1 MPRPVCRHHAAG
13 GMDHLSASCT
23 SRWAWGVVQADQA
36 LLLRVDSIELPRA
49 RVTEPHTPLSD
60 ARVVDTL
67 APGLTLALRRVTI
80 TERSSSWT
88 LGRMHE
94 CVTAQRGL
102 MHLKDLHYGHRA
114 PRGAR
119 GRRARSGDHG
129 HGARHPGDESAA
141 LATRTGHLLL
151 SILKKSARAARW
163 GRTSLTGTY

>member
-1 MPRPVCRHHAAG
+1 MPRRVCRHHAAG
-13 GMDHLSASCT
+13 GMDHLSASCA
-23 SRWAWGVVQADQA
+23 SRWAWEVVQADQT

-49 RVTEPHTPLSD
+49 RVAEPHTPLSD
-60 ARVVDTL
+60 ARAVDTL

-94 CVTAQRGL
+94 YLTAQRGL
-102 MHLKDLHYGHRA
+102 MHLKDLHHGHRA

-129 HGARHPGDESAA
+129 HGARHPGGESARF
-141 LATRTGHLLL
+141 ATRLRHPRLL
-151 SILKKSARAARW
+151 ILKKSARTAQ
-163 GRTSLTGTY
+163 GSS